1 MPKHA
6 TLKNHENKLCSQ
18 VLFVSFFPAHMF
30 EHHTPHGDEV
40 HVRSTKITDEVL
52 LKLHRDGFVV
62 VDDALPLPVCET
74 LRHEMDV
81 LLEHG
86 QMWNSQSYSH
96 EEGAL
101 HHDIWVTWH
110 F

>member
-1 MPKHA
+1 
-6 TLKNHENKLCSQ
+6 
-18 VLFVSFFPAHMF
+18 MF